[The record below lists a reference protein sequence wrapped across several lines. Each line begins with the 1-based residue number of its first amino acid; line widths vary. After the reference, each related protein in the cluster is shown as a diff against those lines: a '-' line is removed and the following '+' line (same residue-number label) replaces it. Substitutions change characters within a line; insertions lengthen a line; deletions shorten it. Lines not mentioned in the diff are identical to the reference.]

1 MARYATPARVLQQ
14 RMKISLQSQQTTNE
28 TVTWDSE
35 ETLKPLGM
43 FAQGSGAGVSRGL

>member
-1 MARYATPARVLQQ
+1 MVRYSTPARVLQH
-14 RMKISLQSQQTTNE
+14 RRKISLQSQQMANE

-43 FAQGSGAGVSRGL
+43 FAQGSGAGVPRGL